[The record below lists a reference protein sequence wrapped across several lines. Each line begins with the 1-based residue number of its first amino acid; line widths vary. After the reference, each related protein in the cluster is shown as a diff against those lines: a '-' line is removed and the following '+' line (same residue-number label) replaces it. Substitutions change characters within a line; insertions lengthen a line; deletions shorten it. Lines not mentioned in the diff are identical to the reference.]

1 MLCFK
6 HMNDTIYG
14 FLKNAKLFEK
24 KENPR
29 FIKGKNGACLKVDF

>member
-14 FLKNAKLFEK
+14 FLKNAKLFLRKEK
-24 KENPR
+24 PR
-29 FIKGKNGACLKVDF
+29 LRERKKRGHLGI